1 VRKHTVSK
9 AGRFSLVD
17 YKNGKEILPSE
28 LLEQLQEY
36 AQGDLI
42 YIPKK
47 EENRTGWGENSG
59 AKRVISDRNRDICEA
74 HRNGAKTAELAARF
88 CLSEDS
94 IRKILRR
101 KELL

>member
-1 VRKHTVSK
+1 M
-9 AGRFSLVD
+9 D
-17 YKNGKEILPSE
+17 YKNGKVILPSE

-36 AQGDLI
+36 VQGNLV

-59 AKRVISDRNRDICEA
+59 AKEVIMNRNYEICEA
-74 HRNGAKTAELAARF
+74 HKNGIKTAELAAIF

-94 IRKILRR
+94 IRKILRTTR
-101 KELL
+101 K

>member
-1 VRKHTVSK
+1 
-9 AGRFSLVD
+9 VD
-17 YKNGKEILPSE
+17 YVNGKAVLPSE

-36 AQGDLI
+36 VQGNLV

-59 AKRVISDRNRDICEA
+59 AREAIASRNHEICEA
-74 HRNGAKTAELAARF
+74 YNKGTKTPELASVF

-94 IRKILRR
+94 IRKILRGKR
-101 KELL
+101 G

>member
-1 VRKHTVSK
+1 M
-9 AGRFSLVD
+9 D
-17 YKNGKEILPSE
+17 YKNGKVILPTE

-36 AQGDLI
+36 VQGNLI

-59 AKRVISDRNRDICEA
+59 AKTVIANRNHEICEA
-74 HRNGAKTAELAARF
+74 HRNGVKTAELAAIF

-94 IRKILRR
+94 IRKILHTARKVSR
-101 KELL
+101 KEFL

>member
-1 VRKHTVSK
+1 M
-9 AGRFSLVD
+9 D
-17 YKNGKEILPSE
+17 YVNGKAVLPSE

-36 AQGDLI
+36 VQGNLV

-59 AKRVISDRNRDICEA
+59 AKTVIRDRNRDICEA
-74 HRNGAKTAELAARF
+74 HRNGVKTAELASMF

-101 KELL
+101 KEYL

>member
-1 VRKHTVSK
+1 M
-9 AGRFSLVD
+9 D

-36 AQGDLI
+36 VQGNLV

-47 EENRTGWGENSG
+47 EENRTGWGEGNG
-59 AKRVISDRNRDICEA
+59 ARTAIRHRNYEICEA
-74 HRNGAKTAELAARF
+74 HKNGVKIAELAAIF

-94 IRKILRR
+94 IRKILRAVR